1 MSLLFSYFKSNI
13 QYNGKVYCDERR
25 IDQVITNLIKNA
37 IDFVPANTGKITLG
51 VENDENSIIFSVQD
65 NGSGIPQDKID
76 KLFQKFYQ
84 IDTTMT
90 RKHGGTGLGLTIC
103 KGIVEAHGGN
113 IWVDRTYTIGS
124 RFIFTLPLKGDNT

>member
-1 MSLLFSYFKSNI
+1 
-13 QYNGKVYCDERR
+13 
-25 IDQVITNLIKNA
+25 
-37 IDFVPANTGKITLG
+37 
-51 VENDENSIIFSVQD
+51 VQD